1 MDERQRTELLKT
13 CEKDIQFDC
22 PMNQYT
28 TFRVG
33 GKVEVLFRAREL
45 SDLQRMVSYL
55 SAESIPY
62 LIVGRGSNL
71 LVRDVGL
78 KGVAIILSGRLAAV
92 EKNGRNDE
100 CVLAGGGLSIGELLG
115 YCNQKGLGG
124 LEFLA
129 GIPGTVGGALAM
141 NAGAWGKDVG
151 EAVREIQMVTHQGE
165 LDTKGRSDLHFAYRE
180 LSIPKGTVI
189 FRIRFELNREKPE
202 TVAGRVAE
210 YAKRRKA
217 RQPLEFPSGGS
228 VFKNPP
234 NDFAGRLI
242 ENTGLKGKRIGG
254 GMISQRHANFIVN
267 TGGARAEDILSLM
280 DLARKKVREQ
290 TGIDLEPEIRVVGTE
305 ERQFLE

>member
-33 GKVEVLFRAREL
+33 GKVEALCRAREL

-55 SAESIPY
+55 SEESIPY
-62 LIVGRGSNL
+62 LVVGRGSNL
-71 LVRDVGL
+71 LVRDGGL

-100 CVLAGGGLSIGELLG
+100 YVLAGGGLSIGELLG

-129 GIPGTVGGALAM
+129 GIPGTAAGALAM

-151 EAVREIQMVTHQGE
+151 EVVREIQMVTHQGE
-165 LDTKGRSDLHFAYRE
+165 LDTKGRSDLHFSYRE
-180 LSIPKGTVI
+180 LSIPKGAVI

-202 TVAGRVAE
+202 TVAGRIAE

-217 RQPLEFPSGGS
+217 RQPLEFPSAGS

-234 NDFAGRLI
+234 NNFAGRLI
-242 ENTGLKGKRIGG
+242 ENAGLKGKRIGG
-254 GMISQRHANFIVN
+254 AMISQRHANFIVN

-290 TGIDLEPEIRVVGTE
+290 TGIGLEPEIRVVGTE
-305 ERQFLE
+305 ERSFLE